1 MGRTGEMG
9 RKEGGFDQFLCR
21 WWGWAGSCVPLIYQL
36 TDLREE
42 KRLLLEIING
52 LGRGAGLP
60 RHEAINGEKGARL
73 PRLSGPGR
81 NE

>member
-1 MGRTGEMG
+1 M
-9 RKEGGFDQFLCR
+9 DLINLVS

-42 KRLLLEIING
+42 KRLLREIING